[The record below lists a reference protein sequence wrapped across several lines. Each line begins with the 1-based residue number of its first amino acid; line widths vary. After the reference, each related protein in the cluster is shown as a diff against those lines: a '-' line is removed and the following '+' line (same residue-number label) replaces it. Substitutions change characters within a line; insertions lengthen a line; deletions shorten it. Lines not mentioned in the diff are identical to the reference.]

1 MLQEERCQEIIPEST
16 SDRLIRNL
24 RERGLMQV
32 LRSNPCPLTLN
43 LARQKSWNESD
54 WPSFI
59 KLAILSV
66 ILWANG
72 QLFKK
77 RFSKD
82 TERLTRPLATIDED
96 NDLHHGNT
104 HSNTT
109 HSLSHHCAR
118 GCADQ
123 EGPFLITPAKL
134 RRSDQRCCQPFPNF
148 VERANGRDLG
158 FNSKLTLHS

>member
-16 SDRLIRNL
+16 SDRLIRYL
-24 RERGLMQV
+24 REEGLMQV
-32 LRSNPCPLTLN
+32 LRRDPCPLTLN
-43 LARQKSWNESD
+43 LARQKCWNESD

-66 ILWANG
+66 VLWANG

-77 RFSKD
+77 RFSKN
-82 TERLTRPLATIDED
+82 TGPLATIDEH

-104 HSNTT
+104 LSNAT
-109 HSLSHHCAR
+109 HSLSQHCAR

-123 EGPFLITPAKL
+123 EGPFVITPARL
-134 RRSDQRCCQPFPNF
+134 RCNDQRCCQPFPNF
-148 VERANGRDLG
+148 VERAHVRGLG
-158 FNSKLTLHS
+158 FN